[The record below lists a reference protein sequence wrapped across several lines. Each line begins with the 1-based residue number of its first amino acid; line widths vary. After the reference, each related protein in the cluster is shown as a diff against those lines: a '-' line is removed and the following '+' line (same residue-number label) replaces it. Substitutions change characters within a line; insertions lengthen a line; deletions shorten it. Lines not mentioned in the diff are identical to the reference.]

1 MVGWPRPKIDRF
13 PAERRKAGV
22 IVFLLI
28 VLAVYA
34 LANYYVARRGAKA
47 LAAYTTAR
55 RIFLAVFIALA
66 LTFPL
71 GRVLMALTGKRILP
85 VLLEVG
91 VFHLLVMLY
100 GVLAAGLIDLVR
112 LVNAFFPFFPKAWT
126 ARPGR
131 TGLVLFIAAAG
142 TIALA
147 LTVGATNAGR
157 LKTTEIE
164 IRFPKRAGT
173 MDTLNVVL
181 ASDFHLSSISGKKRL
196 ARTVSLIDS
205 LDPDIV
211 LLAGDIVDESVSE
224 QEEAEFSR
232 IMAGIRAPLGVY
244 AVAGNHES
252 YAGLETAL
260 DCLRGCGI
268 IVLEDEAVAIAESFI
283 LAGRRDRQSLGYQ
296 ERRKSI
302 PAILAPLGPT
312 RRLPVI
318 LLDHQPGRLEEAKE
332 AGVDLQLSGHT
343 HDGQVFPINLINTLI
358 WELNY
363 GYLRKDG
370 TQYYV
375 TSGVGTWGPPVR
387 IGSTAEVVRIRI
399 VFDESAL
406 VSRLVS

>member
-1 MVGWPRPKIDRF
+1 
-13 PAERRKAGV
+13 V
-22 IVFLLI
+22 IVFLIIALVI
-28 VLAVYA
+28 YA

-47 LAAYTTAR
+47 LAAGDTAR
-55 RIFLAVFIALA
+55 RVFLVLFIVLALA
-66 LTFPL
+66 FPL
-71 GRVLMALTGKRILP
+71 GRILMGLTGKRAVP
-85 VLLEVG
+85 VLLDVG

-100 GVLAAGLIDLVR
+100 GVLSAALIDLVR

-131 TGLVLFIAAAG
+131 TGLVLFIVTAG

-147 LTVGATNAGR
+147 LAFGAVNAGR
-157 LKTTEIE
+157 LKTTELE
-164 IRFPKRAGT
+164 VRLPKRAGT

-196 ARTVSLIDS
+196 ARTVSQIDS
-205 LDPDIV
+205 LNPDIV

-224 QEEAEFSR
+224 EEEAEFSR
-232 IMAGIRAPLGVY
+232 IMAGIRAPLGVF

-252 YAGLETAL
+252 YAGLEKAL
-260 DCLRGCGI
+260 GCLRSCGI
-268 IVLEDEAVAIAESFI
+268 TVLEDDAVTIDDSFI
-283 LAGRRDRQSLGYQ
+283 LVGRRDRQSLGYQ
-296 ERRKSI
+296 ERRKPI
-302 PAILAPLGPT
+302 QTILARFGRE

-318 LLDHQPGRLEEAKE
+318 LLDHQPGRLEEAKD

-358 WELNY
+358 WDLNY

-387 IGSTAEVVRIRI
+387 IGSTAEVVRLRI

-406 VSRLVS
+406 VSRRIS